1 MHNKKLS
8 DCISSKVSLKKI
20 EHLREVVRDDKNA
33 LKRKRGIFN
42 LDLYLDEKGLRRVW
56 GRLKK
61 SNLLVSDVNS
71 ILIGKYGNFPRF
83 CESGVIKKWPM
94 GEEGLT

>member
-8 DCISSKVSLKKI
+8 DCIRSKVSLKKI

-56 GRLKK
+56 GRLK
-61 SNLLVSDVNS
+61 
-71 ILIGKYGNFPRF
+71 
-83 CESGVIKKWPM
+83 
-94 GEEGLT
+94 